1 MVNRLWTIV
10 LVALLS
16 PVLSRVVVS
25 PVERMAQDCVA
36 ATHALPTSETSGPLT
51 PSLSPGRGEGE

>member
-1 MVNRLWTIV
+1 MMNRLWTIV

-36 ATHALPTSETSGPLT
+36 GDEGLMATLPPRPTLVVA
-51 PSLSPGRGEGE
+51 